1 MDGLTL
7 ERRHEAL
14 REKAAEIAR
23 NVVAPT
29 AARHDRDISIPTE
42 MLRALHKEGL
52 LALCVPRELGGG
64 GVNIVLGQDPISYLV
79 VLEEL
84 GKVDMASTHCY
95 QVHAHAVQM
104 LAVAAT
110 VEQQK
115 RYFGPVV
122 EAGEVI
128 SWTATEPGGT
138 ARGHYGMVTEARPTG
153 DGLEVTG
160 EKTYGTLASV
170 AAWTL
175 LHAALPDLPAPQNMI
190 MFMVPKGAVGF
201 DVDVDWWNPV
211 GMRAA
216 VSPRVWLRGVKV
228 PRRDIIQDGGFYARD
243 NYGSRWHLAFGA
255 THLGAA
261 QGILDF
267 ICEYVPKRGTGG
279 NPHAQRSIGEMVM
292 RIEAA
297 RGLLYKAARLW
308 EGDRIDIATAER
320 YALIGK
326 LFAMTTAEWIVNE
339 AIRVAGS
346 SALFEQFP
354 LSRQIRNIHVQST
367 HANLHNTAQAIGR
380 ARLGLDFDPANQ
392 Q

>member
-1 MDGLTL
+1 MDGMAT
-7 ERRHEAL
+7 ETRHEVL
-14 REKAAEIAR
+14 RAKAAEIAR
-23 NVVAPT
+23 SVVAPT
-29 AARHDRDISIPTE
+29 AGRHDRDITLPVE
-42 MLRALHKEGL
+42 MLKALHEQGL
-52 LALCVPRELGGG
+52 LSLCVPKELGGD
-64 GVNIVLGQDPISYLV
+64 GVNIVLGHDPISYLV

-84 GKVDMASTHCY
+84 GKVDMASTHCF

-110 VEQQK
+110 PEQQK
-115 RYFGPVV
+115 RYFAPIVDG
-122 EAGEVI
+122 GEVI

-138 ARGHYGMVTEARPTG
+138 ARGHYGMVTEARPTP

-160 EKTYGTLASV
+160 EKTYGTLASI

-190 MFMVPKGAVGF
+190 MFMVPKSAEGF
-201 DVDVDWWNPV
+201 EIDLDWWNPV

-216 VSPRVWLRGVKV
+216 VSPRVNLHQVKV
-228 PRRDIIQDGGFYARD
+228 PKRDIIQDGGFYARD

-267 ICEYVPKRGTGG
+267 ICDYLPKRGTGG
-279 NPHAQRSIGEMVM
+279 NPHAQRAVGEMVM

-297 RGLLYKAARLW
+297 RGLLYKAARFW
-308 EGDRIDIATAER
+308 GGSDIPAAER
-320 YALIGK
+320 YALMGK
-326 LFAMTTAEWIVNE
+326 LYAMATAEWIINE
-339 AIRVAGS
+339 AVRVAGS
-346 SALFEQFP
+346 SALFEEHP

-367 HANLHNTAQAIGR
+367 HANLDNTAQSIGR
-380 ARLGLDFDPANQ
+380 ARMGLDFDPANQ

>member
-1 MDGLTL
+1 MMDRLAM
-7 ERRHEAL
+7 ESRHEAL
-14 REKAAEIAR
+14 RAKAAEIAR
-23 NVVAPT
+23 SVVGPT
-29 AARHDRDISIPTE
+29 AARHDRDISVPVE
-42 MLRALHKEGL
+42 MLKALHEEGL
-52 LALCVPRELGGG
+52 LALCVPKELGGG
-64 GVNIVLGQDPISYLV
+64 GVNIVLGQDPLSYLV

-84 GKVDMASTHCY
+84 GKVDMASAHCY
-95 QVHAHAVQM
+95 QVHVHAVQM

-110 VEQQK
+110 PEQQK
-115 RYFGPVV
+115 RYFAPIVD
-122 EAGEVI
+122 AGEVI

-138 ARGHYGMVTEARPTG
+138 ARGHYGMVTEARPTPE
-153 DGLEVTG
+153 GLEVTG

-190 MFMVPKGAVGF
+190 MFMVPKGADGF
-201 DVDVDWWNPV
+201 DIDLDWWRPV

-216 VSPRVWLRGVKV
+216 VSPRVALRGVRV
-228 PRRDIIQDGGFYARD
+228 PHRDIIQDGGFYARD

-255 THLGAA
+255 AHLGAA

-267 ICEYVPKRGTGG
+267 ICDYVPKRGTGG
-279 NPHAQRSIGEMVM
+279 SPHAQRSIGEMMM

-297 RGLLYKAARLW
+297 RGLLYKAARYW
-308 EGDRIDIATAER
+308 EGDDVATAER
-320 YALIGK
+320 YALMGK
-326 LFAMTTAEWIVNE
+326 LFAMATAEWIVNE
-339 AIRVAGS
+339 SIRVAGS
-346 SALFEQFP
+346 SALFEQYP